1 RWLKRI
7 RFFRPKTIHMAYKE
21 EPPKIASD
29 GVEVRFEVE
38 KKTNH
43 GEEVF
48 VCGGTDALG
57 NWDVRHARP
66 LCCET
71 TYPYWRAVIHFDSA
85 EAGKTIAYKYLVQ
98 SSSQEPKWED
108 SPNRSLHLLELP
120 RYRLQ
125 RLGTYLSP
133 GEEGPEQDKTEE
145 EDKAGIAVPGSFFG
159 IAGKAASQSWVN
171 KSFIDFEQKLHHIQ
185 DLAEKTQ
192 EQQKRLQSDYDNLL
206 QKQLQTK
213 ELENL
218 QRRQDSMDKHSEQSA
233 RELEELQRRQDSMDK
248 EQSDRLQKL
257 EEEVAKDV
265 SQVRRQLHDLRTQ
278 RTGTSVKTQVA
289 PPEALYKVKLEEL
302 LKETGLKQR
311 LSKLESNNELSRI
324 RFRLMSLEQ
333 RFHHAGTLQQKLG
346 ESHGVQSVKGR
357 SVPLSTGQT
366 LGRTLGRTCSPARN
380 HAASCNGIMEHC
392 PQLEALQQQMEGT
405 TQAQASLQAQVA
417 GEFAMYS
424 QKIESLEA
432 ACAKHGR
439 EMAEAHTSFSEQQKF
454 QDGTVQLIQDEVRYV
469 QVIARKIDRVDC
481 KADDLST
488 RMAAQKVDRVDC
500 KADDLSTRVAAQKE
514 EFEGAHTSLKAQ
526 LESQADTVQEI
537 QDEVSHAQEFAKK
550 VDSKADELSTRFQR
564 VDGVVQKIQDEVCQV
579 QEIARKVDRVDC
591 KADDL
596 STRVAAQKEEFE
608 GAHNSLKAQLE
619 SQYIKA
625 QKIEDDMDHIWMAVE
640 KFQVA
645 WHQSDQVA
653 KELEAAKKRL
663 DEQEKKQKELCQA
676 KRLLG
681 NLRTQL
687 NALDELRA
695 ELTAMKATGNHEG
708 VLPIEPMTKDKFEVI
723 RPGSSFSQVRQP
735 GLGQLPERQLP
746 RDSSQRLPEK
756 PLGSERPVPQ
766 PDPQPA
772 PEPAPQPA
780 PEPAPDPPAPL
791 APQAASSGAQVFSR
805 PPPPED
811 PTSRR
816 LTEEVE
822 LDLLKAQDERLSV
835 EKRST
840 LLKKVQLKLHPDK
853 GGTDDAQIWL
863 TDWLREHL
871 DWYFEPHNPPEE
883 LKKKYAPEADECVL
897 LTSPW
902 PKPGS
907 L

>member
-1 RWLKRI
+1 
-7 RFFRPKTIHMAYKE
+7 

-488 RMAAQKVDRVDC
+488 RMAAQKREFEGAHKSLKAQLESQAATVQEIQDEVSHAQEFAKKVDSKADELSTRFQRVDCVVQKIQDEVGQVQEIARKVDRVDC

-526 LESQADTVQEI
+526 LESQWL
-537 QDEVSHAQEFAKK
+537 H
-550 VDSKADELSTRFQR
+550 RR
-564 VDGVVQKIQDEVCQV
+564 
-579 QEIARKVDRVDC
+579 R
-591 KADDL
+591 
-596 STRVAAQKEEFE
+596 
-608 GAHNSLKAQLE
+608 SLK
-619 SQYIKA
+619 
-625 QKIEDDMDHIWMAVE
+625 
-640 KFQVA
+640 
-645 WHQSDQVA
+645 
-653 KELEAAKKRL
+653 
-663 DEQEKKQKELCQA
+663 
-676 KRLLG
+676 
-681 NLRTQL
+681 
-687 NALDELRA
+687 
-695 ELTAMKATGNHEG
+695 ELTT
-708 VLPIEPMTKDKFEVI
+708 P
-723 RPGSSFSQVRQP
+723 
-735 GLGQLPERQLP
+735 
-746 RDSSQRLPEK
+746 
-756 PLGSERPVPQ
+756 
-766 PDPQPA
+766 
-772 PEPAPQPA
+772 
-780 PEPAPDPPAPL
+780 
-791 APQAASSGAQVFSR
+791 
-805 PPPPED
+805 
-811 PTSRR
+811 
-816 LTEEVE
+816 
-822 LDLLKAQDERLSV
+822 
-835 EKRST
+835 
-840 LLKKVQLKLHPDK
+840 
-853 GGTDDAQIWL
+853 
-863 TDWLREHL
+863 
-871 DWYFEPHNPPEE
+871 
-883 LKKKYAPEADECVL
+883 
-897 LTSPW
+897 
-902 PKPGS
+902 
-907 L
+907 